1 MSNPALLGEAASM
14 ARATLPFS
22 VFSLCSPT
30 QEGWDL
36 GVVVLHELRPTQ
48 MLRFLGTQSHG
59 ASTLCSSQQYSVNDR
74 GRLQP

>member
-1 MSNPALLGEAASM
+1 MSNPALLGEAARM

-22 VFSLCSPT
+22 VFSLRSPT

-48 MLRFLGTQSHG
+48 MLRFLGTQSRG
-59 ASTLCSSQQYSVNDR
+59 APCAPLSAVQC
-74 GRLQP
+74 